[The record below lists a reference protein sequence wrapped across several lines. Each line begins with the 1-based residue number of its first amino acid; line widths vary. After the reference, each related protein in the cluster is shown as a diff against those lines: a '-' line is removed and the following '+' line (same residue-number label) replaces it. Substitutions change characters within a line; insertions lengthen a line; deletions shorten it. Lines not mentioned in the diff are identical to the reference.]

1 MAETRHN
8 LLRPR
13 SYGGLMMILVLV
25 IVVSPVLDTI
35 RFGSR
40 ILDMLFVLA
49 LLSAIRDIAGDQRRH
64 RWMLAVGAV
73 AVVGRITSALWQTPP
88 MWISVLAVGSTMA
101 LFLIAIWSISHHV
114 FRERSVST
122 DTIRG
127 AICVYLL
134 LGFVWTLS
142 YVVVA
147 SLDPSAF
154 PDIDPLESPA
164 ASYNGLQY
172 FSFVTLTTL
181 GYGDITPHGNAAR
194 QLAMAEAIVGQ
205 LYIAVAIA
213 WLVGMYR
220 GAGDRGS
227 EPSDRQVNTDSRTP
241 PGGGSP

>member
-1 MAETRHN
+1 MPTTRHN

-13 SYGGLMMILVLV
+13 SYGGLMTILVLV
-25 IVVSPVLDTI
+25 VVVSPLLDSI

-40 ILDMLFVLA
+40 ILDVLFVLA
-49 LLSAIRDIAGDQRRH
+49 LLSAIRDIAGDRRRH
-64 RWMLAVGAV
+64 RMMLAVGVV
-73 AVVGRITSALWQTPP
+73 AVVGRIISALWQPP
-88 MWISVLAVGSTMA
+88 PAWISVVALVSTMA
-101 LFLIAIWSISHHV
+101 LFLIAIGSISRHV
-114 FRERSVST
+114 FHERSVST

-142 YVVVA
+142 YVLVA
-147 SLDPSAF
+147 SLDPNAF

-164 ASYNGLQY
+164 AMYNGLQY

-220 GAGDRGS
+220 GEDDHS
-227 EPSDRQVNTDSRTP
+227 PEPSEREGRTESRSP
-241 PGGGSP
+241 PGGESP